1 MAPGLGEKYQL
12 EVEIIAKTRETY
24 QSEEYQRSGLPA
36 ASAIMIGAG
45 VIARGGDL
53 GQEQLEEAI
62 RRHLTSQQPRR

>member
-12 EVEIIAKTRETY
+12 EVEIITKTRETY

-36 ASAIMIGAG
+36 APAIMVGDE

-53 GQEQLEEAI
+53 GEEQLEEAI
-62 RRHLTSQQPRR
+62 RRHLASQQPRK